1 VAPRKRCTDERF
13 SRIALVRGASK
24 KLVAVLAALLLA
36 AALAACGGGDSS
48 SSTTTEAAGKG
59 QAEGQP
65 TDAASK
71 QPGKSGSEGKS
82 EGSAG
87 GGGQSKSSGSSNFVP
102 KHHEDSGGGSK
113 QFRVKGGDNSIQEFG
128 GEADTSELDAAAAV
142 LHDFLDARAAGDWTA
157 ACKYMSKRVIE
168 SFNNEITSQSKPG
181 GKLGCATVLEALIN
195 PAAKQSMKA
204 EAAQA
209 DVRSLRI
216 EGEHA
221 FAIYTAVG
229 NTALA
234 MPMENEAGAW
244 KVASIAGTPLT

>member
-1 VAPRKRCTDERF
+1 MAPLRRCTDERF

-24 KLVAVLAALLLA
+24 LVAVFAALLLA
-36 AALAACGGGDSS
+36 VALAACGGGGSS
-48 SSTTTEAAGKG
+48 TSTTTEATGTG

-71 QPGKSGSEGKS
+71 QAGKSGSEGKS

-87 GGGQSKSSGSSNFVP
+87 GGGQSKSPGSSAFVP

-128 GEADTSELDAAAAV
+128 GEADASELDAAAAV
-142 LHDFLDARAAGDWTA
+142 LHDFLDARAAGDWAA
-157 ACKYMSKRVIE
+157 ACKYMSKSVIE
-168 SFNNEITSQSKPG
+168 SFEQAATGPAPTSCK
-181 GKLGCATVLEALIN
+181 AILEALIN
-195 PAAKQSMKA
+195 PDAKQLMQA
-204 EAAQA
+204 EAAKA

-216 EGEHA
+216 EGEQA

-229 NTALA
+229 NGALA
-234 MPMENEAGAW
+234 MPMKNENGGW